1 MVGLDRSV
9 IKYSTRNPAPRTRPW
24 TPMPMCEIRATL
36 SQSHFVLFVESAGIT
51 IAGRYRQRGS
61 GLGIRGTTL
70 RRLQTMRACL
80 TCESTGGLDDSGA
93 EYLGTRNTAVHAHR
107 FNPAAQS
114 EQVIFIYRVARLSLR
129 KRHGWV
135 ERLSPVPACLNNMSN
150 ASALGIP

>member
-1 MVGLDRSV
+1 MRTLAHSPVHTSQVGN
-9 IKYSTRNPAPRTRPW
+9 TRLAIFLSKFKRGYCRRRAPQTARVW
-24 TPMPMCEIRATL
+24 
-36 SQSHFVLFVESAGIT
+36 V
-51 IAGRYRQRGS
+51 
-61 GLGIRGTTL
+61 GIRGTTL
-70 RRLQTMRACL
+70 SAMRPCL
-80 TCESTGGLDDSGA
+80 ACESTGSLDDSGA